1 MDAAAEAGAD
11 DVVPAEGEEGVIE
24 GYKVRF
30 MHCSAFLQHSLHPL
44 PCLTARVH
52 KLNHGQFQD
61 VEAVQAPEE
70 EEVQPR

>member
-30 MHCSAFLQHSLHPL
+30 MHCSAF
-44 PCLTARVH
+44 
-52 KLNHGQFQD
+52 
-61 VEAVQAPEE
+61 
-70 EEVQPR
+70 